1 MPLYFL
7 ALMLPDEISDQVT
20 KLKEELER
28 KYGIRHA
35 LKSPPHITLQ
45 KPFRRPQSDEPIFI
59 ENLSSFASGQFSFEI
74 KLSGFSVFSP
84 RVIFVDVVNTKELAD
99 RHENLQQFLQT
110 DLDFPKHEPNF
121 GFNPHV
127 TIATRDLKIHF
138 HEVWN
143 EFKDRNFEANFMSY
157 DLTMLKHNGKYWDV
171 WHQFPWSE

>member
-59 ENLSSFASGQFSFEI
+59 EKLSSFASGQFSFEI
-74 KLSGFSVFSP
+74 ILSCFSVFSLC
-84 RVIFVDVVNTKELAD
+84 VIFIV
-99 RHENLQQFLQT
+99 FLILT
-110 DLDFPKHEPNF
+110 DIGDCIDNF
-121 GFNPHV
+121 
-127 TIATRDLKIHF
+127 
-138 HEVWN
+138 
-143 EFKDRNFEANFMSY
+143 
-157 DLTMLKHNGKYWDV
+157 
-171 WHQFPWSE
+171 HQLFLS